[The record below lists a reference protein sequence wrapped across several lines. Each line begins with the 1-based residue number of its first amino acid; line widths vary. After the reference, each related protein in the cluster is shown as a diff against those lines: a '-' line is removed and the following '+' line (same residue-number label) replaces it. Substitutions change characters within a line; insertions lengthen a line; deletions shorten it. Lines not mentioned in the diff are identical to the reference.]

1 MPSLN
6 HPVRIKNLEAIAKE
20 NLALYNKLQNIKSTI
35 DSQTTVVERNR
46 QIDQLQRQ
54 IRIFGSNGSKRPD
67 PVVRKLI
74 TVRNGDFVD
83 RRACKQNSNMTDVAS
98 HQASINASAETIPI
112 KQFAN

>member
-20 NLALYNKLQNIKSTI
+20 NLALYNKLQNIKPTI
-35 DSQTTVVERNR
+35 DSKTTMVERNQ

-74 TVRNGDFVD
+74 TVRNGDFVN
-83 RRACKQNSNMTDVAS
+83 RRASKKNSKITDVAS
-98 HQASINASAETIPI
+98 H
-112 KQFAN
+112 